1 MFGTAS
7 REEDDESAAELEQER
22 AGRYLADV
30 ERRIRDVGFRGRVEG
45 SVVATGNVVKILV
58 RRLRDTPADLV
69 ALSTHGRGP
78 VKRAWLGSV
87 ADGLLRHS
95 PVPILMVRP
104 EEPDEDATRSPKDP
118 LPDLSARAAPVERI
132 LFPLDGSSEAERML
146 ELAAPLAD
154 ARTAECLLFRVVDPS
169 QPGEAFRL
177 GYPLGETARAADA
190 EKAAAEYL
198 EGCSN
203 VRAIVTA
210 AAQPAVAIL
219 DAATG
224 EEVNLIAIAT
234 AGRGG
239 IARLLLGS
247 VADKVIRGSPV
258 PVLVA
263 CNR

>member
-1 MFGTAS
+1 
-7 REEDDESAAELEQER
+7 
-22 AGRYLADV
+22 
-30 ERRIRDVGFRGRVEG
+30 
-45 SVVATGNVVKILV
+45 
-58 RRLRDTPADLV
+58 
-69 ALSTHGRGP
+69 
-78 VKRAWLGSV
+78 
-87 ADGLLRHS
+87 
-95 PVPILMVRP
+95 
-104 EEPDEDATRSPKDP
+104 
-118 LPDLSARAAPVERI
+118 
-132 LFPLDGSSEAERML
+132 ML

-198 EGCSN
+198 EGLREKSACSN
-203 VRAIVTA
+203 VRTIVTA